1 MERFLGC
8 KGFFSG
14 KCFFL
19 MFTLWHQKMRFLF
32 VIKIHSGVKNVEDLQ
47 IHSEEH
53 TFYKII
59 IIFSFTQ
66 EKRY

>member
-1 MERFLGC
+1 
-8 KGFFSG
+8 
-14 KCFFL
+14 

-32 VIKIHSGVKNVEDLQ
+32 VIKIHAGVKNVEDLQ